1 MFQLLEQ
8 DPIIFIIVVGF
19 VGLCVGSFLNVVIY
33 RLPIMMEREWR
44 EQSAE
49 LLELSPSESGLDT
62 ESEAFNLCIP
72 NSKCPS
78 CKTSIKAWQ
87 NLPVLSY
94 LILGGRCAK
103 CKAAISIR
111 YPLVEFL
118 TAALSVLIA
127 WYFGFGLQTLFG
139 LILLWG
145 LISLS
150 LIDLDHKLLPDDITL
165 PLLWL
170 GLFASLFNVFI
181 DSQNAI
187 IGAIVGYLSLWSV
200 YMAFKLITGKEGMGF
215 GDFKLLAVF
224 GAWFGWKVLPVIIL
238 LSSAIGA
245 LVGISMIL
253 FYKRGREVPI
263 PFGPYLAGAG
273 LVAMFFGEQII
284 SWYLGRF

>member
-94 LILGGRCAK
+94 LILGGRCAN